1 MPTIMSQILRSVE
14 FTKTQKS
21 RYLKNDTFF
30 LQIKKVIHLA
40 KHSSVAEATF
50 NDRGPQALQYIC
62 WLLSSLVSSP
72 KSSLSVKSSS
82 AKSSLPNSSKS
93 AKLAS
98 LLGSLV
104 LWLSLASSQKSAKSS
119 SSSAARSLSFDLYY
133 NYHWHHHHQWY
144 HKTHIRDVS
153 GLHRKSWHVSFF
165 FCTYFS
171 VCVCLVDFTSES
183 VCQHGVWMILF
194 KP

>member
-21 RYLKNDTFF
+21 RYLKNETFF
-30 LQIKKVIHLA
+30 LQIKKFIHLA
-40 KHSSVAEATF
+40 KNSSVAEATF

-82 AKSSLPNSSKS
+82 AKLSLPNSSKS

-144 HKTHIRDVS
+144 HKTHRDVS
-153 GLHRKSWHVSFF
+153 GLHRKSWHVSSFTALTLMF
-165 FCTYFS
+165 
-171 VCVCLVDFTSES
+171 VCAL
-183 VCQHGVWMILF
+183 
-194 KP
+194 